1 MFVVGSNKKVQLIE
15 WVENTVTRIVQIYV
29 LNMLLKSRSLFFP
42 KKYPITTLGHKDSHK
57 FKKSEYLFENH
68 KSKLFGTNFIEIGGL
83 LAIYDDF
90 RKKQTTWFLLFF
102 KFIHE

>member
-1 MFVVGSNKKVQLIE
+1 MSWKHSDQNCSNLCSEHTLKVEKSVVPQN
-15 WVENTVTRIVQIYV
+15 
-29 LNMLLKSRSLFFP
+29 
-42 KKYPITTLGHKDSHK
+42 YPITTLGFTQINKK
-57 FKKSEYLFENH
+57 WKSEYFENH